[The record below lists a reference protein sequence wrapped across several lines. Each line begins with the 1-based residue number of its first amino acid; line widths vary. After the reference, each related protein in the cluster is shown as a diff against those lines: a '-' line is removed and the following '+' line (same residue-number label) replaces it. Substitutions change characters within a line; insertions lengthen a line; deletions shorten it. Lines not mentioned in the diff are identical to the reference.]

1 MYISP
6 LTLWV
11 RITLRQGVLDTALCD
26 KVYQW
31 LAAGRLFYP
40 DTPISSTNK
49 TDCHDITENW
59 NYVESCIKHHIHNPY
74 YFIFADNIDF
84 GDEQDIR
91 PCHSETG
98 GSAYDL
104 GGFTCRENISQ
115 CRENWQGPNYGI
127 TSFDDIGYA
136 MLTVFQC
143 VTMEG
148 WTNVLYYVSGQC
160 C

>member
-1 MYISP
+1 MAAVCNNHESSP
-6 LTLWV
+6 LTL
-11 RITLRQGVLDTALCD
+11 D
-26 KVYQW
+26 
-31 LAAGRLFYP
+31 
-40 DTPISSTNK
+40 
-49 TDCHDITENW
+49 H
-59 NYVESCIKHHIHNPY
+59 
-74 YFIFADNIDF
+74 DF

-98 GSAYDL
+98 GAYDL
-104 GGFTCRENISQ
+104 GGFTCRENISE

-148 WTNVLYYVSGQC
+148 WTNVLYYVSDLC
-160 C
+160 CYMGNTCLLFENMKFICMNFRNR